1 MGALLEKIQSDL
13 QSAMKARRTSELEA
27 LRLLKSDLQYEM
39 NKTGVRD
46 LDDEKVLSVIKTACK
61 KRKDSIVE
69 FERANR
75 PELMQKEQE
84 EYEILSK
91 YLPAAVSE
99 TEIKTLL
106 DEIWAEVKPATA
118 ADAGKVIGK
127 VMARLKGQNV
137 DGALVKK
144 LVQERF

>member
-13 QSAMKARRTSELEA
+13 QSAMKARRTAELEA

-46 LDDEKVLSVIKTACK
+46 LDDEKVLAVIKTACK
-61 KRKDSIVE
+61 KRKDSIAE

-75 PELMQKEQE
+75 PELLQKEKD

-91 YLPAAVSE
+91 YLPAAISE
-99 TEIKTLL
+99 AEVKAVL
-106 DEIWAEVKPATA
+106 DEVWLEVKPATA
-118 ADAGKVIGK
+118 AESGKVIGK